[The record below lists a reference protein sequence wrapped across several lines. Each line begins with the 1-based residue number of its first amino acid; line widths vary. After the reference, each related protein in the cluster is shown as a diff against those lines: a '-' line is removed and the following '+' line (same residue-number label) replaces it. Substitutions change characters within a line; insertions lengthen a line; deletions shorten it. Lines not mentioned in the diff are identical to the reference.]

1 MSPLTPLK
9 PKRAAA
15 QACTND
21 TTLRVLLFLI
31 AMVVLWSVLMMIS
44 HRAPD
49 LDGMEEL
56 VWASSLELGYTKHP
70 PFPSWIMYALTQ
82 VFGRPIGLT
91 FFTAQV
97 FSALGLW
104 FVWLLAREITTPKK
118 AFIVILL
125 VSTTAYFSLR
135 GTIYNHNTTQLWS
148 IAAATWLFYRA
159 LRYQKTS
166 SWLWLGAV
174 SAIAMQTKYSALIQF
189 AAFFVFMVRN
199 GSLRKASTWKGIL
212 CACISFLV
220 VIGPHVYWLWLH
232 DFQPLLYADKS
243 LETATRLE
251 ALGHVWAFLVDQLAR
266 MAPMLLVWFAWIYW
280 NRRSPVITPRSA
292 TYQSNDTDQHPY
304 GENFGDF
311 NRSFVLWVGLTP
323 LLSTVLISLL
333 LGTSLVASWAST
345 FFILYGF
352 YIMWRLYGPE
362 QINLKRI
369 AILVLFMHLLLA
381 VGYALAR
388 GPLAWYSGRDTR
400 SMFPGPEI
408 SAAMTAIWHEH
419 TPTIP
424 LQLVV
429 ADTWLGGN
437 IAVHAGK
444 QAQVLIN
451 ADFKESP
458 WLNPETALDCGAL
471 VVYSRQLKGD
481 PPAAVSRLMEQATQQ
496 GRLDIPW
503 SRPSSRLIDLNWGL
517 ILPTSSCKLTID
529 K

>member
-1 MSPLTPLK
+1 MPSMTTYGPEHAIAKKCPKNLTL
-9 PKRAAA
+9 A
-15 QACTND
+15 
-21 TTLRVLLFLI
+21 VLLFLI
-31 AMVVLWSVLMMIS
+31 AMVALWSILMIVS

-70 PFPSWIMYALTQ
+70 PFPSWVMHALTQ

-91 FFTAQV
+91 FFAAQV

-104 FVWLLAREITTPKK
+104 FVWLLGCEVTTQKK
-118 AFIVILL
+118 AFIAMLL

-159 LRYQKTS
+159 LRYQKPS

-189 AAFFVFMVRN
+189 AAFFLFMVRN
-199 GSLRKASTWKGIL
+199 GSLTMPSTWKGIAL
-212 CACISFLV
+212 AFISFAV
-220 VIGPHVYWLWLH
+220 VIAPHFYWLWQH
-232 DFQPLLYADKS
+232 NFQPLLYADKS

-251 ALGHVWAFLVDQLAR
+251 ALGHVWSFLIDQLAR
-266 MAPMLLVWFAWIYW
+266 MAPMLLVWLAWMYW
-280 NRRSPVITPRSA
+280 NRRSPVTASKTIDSL
-292 TYQSNDTDQHPY
+292 QKSQDHHPY
-304 GENFGDF
+304 GQDFSAF
-311 NRSFVLWVGLTP
+311 NRSFILWVGLTP
-323 LLSTVLISLL
+323 LLATVVLSLI

-352 YIMWRLYGPE
+352 YLLWRMHGPE
-362 QINLKRI
+362 STNLKRI
-369 AILVLFMHLLLA
+369 AILVLLVHLLMA
-381 VGYALAR
+381 AGYAIAR
-388 GPLAWYSGRDTR
+388 GPLAWYTGRETR
-400 SMFPGPEI
+400 SMFPGPQI
-408 SAAMTAIWHEH
+408 SAAMSAIWHEH
-419 TPTIP
+419 IPIVP
-424 LQLVV
+424 LQLIV

-437 IAVHAGK
+437 IAIHAGK

-458 WLNPETALDCGAL
+458 WLDPNTALDCGAL
-471 VVYSRQLKGD
+471 VVFSRKLKGD
-481 PPAAVSRLMEQATQQ
+481 PPATVVTLMEQAEWR
-496 GRLDIPW
+496 GRMDMPW
-503 SRPSSRLIDLNWGL
+503 SRPSSPIIDLNWGL
-517 ILPTSSCKLTID
+517 IPPASSCKISIQ